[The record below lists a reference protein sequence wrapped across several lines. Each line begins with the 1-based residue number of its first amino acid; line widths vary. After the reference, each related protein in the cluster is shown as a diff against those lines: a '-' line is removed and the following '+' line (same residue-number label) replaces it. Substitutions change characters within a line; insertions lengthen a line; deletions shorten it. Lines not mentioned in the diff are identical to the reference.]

1 MWATRL
7 EFIAR
12 SSLQAVG
19 SEEVRNAIVTEVEN
33 PAEEDYD
40 LENRKN
46 IVLTFDRDLPD
57 EILNS
62 GDPTGYVV
70 ENITYTP
77 DVEIRNNV
85 FSQSSCRGL
94 LWYHPRG
101 CADRRQPV
109 PEHRYVD
116 DFYFGRCKRLV

>member
-1 MWATRL
+1 MNSETYGFPNYYVGDEV

-40 LENRKN
+40 PENRKN

-57 EILNS
+57 EI
-62 GDPTGYVV
+62 
-70 ENITYTP
+70 
-77 DVEIRNNV
+77 
-85 FSQSSCRGL
+85 
-94 LWYHPRG
+94 
-101 CADRRQPV
+101 
-109 PEHRYVD
+109 
-116 DFYFGRCKRLV
+116 